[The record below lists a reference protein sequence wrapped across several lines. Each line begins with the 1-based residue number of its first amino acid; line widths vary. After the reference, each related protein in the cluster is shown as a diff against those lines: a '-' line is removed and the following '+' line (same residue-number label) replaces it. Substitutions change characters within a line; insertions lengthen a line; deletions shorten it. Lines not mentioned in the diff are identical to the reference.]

1 MQGDKVAAGRIES
14 GIGGKPA
21 FGPGLPPEVYDLPSL
36 SGA

>member
-1 MQGDKVAAGRIES
+1 MQGHKIAAGGIES

-21 FGPGLPPEVYDLPSL
+21 FGACLPPEIYDPSWI